1 MGDVFIRKPLVFI
14 QELASIYSM
23 VIKHL
28 LNRDYG
34 FTKMTKNVT
43 TIIGFQSYEQCDWG
57 QFLKGHENSKDG
69 NVD

>member
-1 MGDVFIRKPLVFI
+1 MGGVFIRKPLVFI

-43 TIIGFQSYEQCDWG
+43 MIIGFQS
-57 QFLKGHENSKDG
+57 
-69 NVD
+69 